1 LTPTTSTA
9 AGSLELGF
17 VGTFASDSTSQY
29 MLGESAD
36 MTIRCDQPTIGAGI
50 SCSGNISTPP
60 LLSVTAA
67 VPEPASLTLLGSA
80 LFGFGVFRRRRH
92 GSKFWRDARNKRAHV

>member
-36 MTIRCDQPTIGAGI
+36 MTIRCDQQTIGADI
-50 SCSGNISTPP
+50 TCTGNISTPP
-60 LLSVTAA
+60 VLSATPA
-67 VPEPASLTLLGSA
+67 VPEPTSLALLCSA
-80 LFGFGVFRRRRH
+80 LFGFGVFRRRHR
-92 GSKFWRDARNKRAHV
+92 SKSP